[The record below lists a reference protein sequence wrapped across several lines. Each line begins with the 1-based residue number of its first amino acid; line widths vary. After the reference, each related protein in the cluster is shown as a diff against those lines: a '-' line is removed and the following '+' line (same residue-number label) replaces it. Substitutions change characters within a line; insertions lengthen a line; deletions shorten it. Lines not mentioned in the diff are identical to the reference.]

1 LVPLIDNTKNSD
13 EMSLNIKVLAY
24 TVPAI
29 CIVMGAILLVA
40 GVQMGSSEL
49 RTWGGNL
56 IMGGIGLQILYL
68 FLRYL
73 KDYLE

>member
-1 LVPLIDNTKNSD
+1 
-13 EMSLNIKVLAY
+13 MSLNIKVLAY